1 MEDFSAEIS
10 TFIQFPLFCNFLLYF
25 DSFKDQNVI
34 CILYGGNSTIHLQDS
49 FFISG

>member
-1 MEDFSAEIS
+1 MEEDSAEIS